1 MVRYTALKMLFLAT
15 SLLSAVDAFMSPAM
29 PMRLARGKGSVCS
42 LRAAE
47 IKYGELQHCGVL
59 VDDVKTGV
67 DFYTKVLGMKDVS
80 ELRPNLPYEGAFL
93 ECGANQI
100 HLMKLPDPDPRD
112 GRPEHGGRDRHL
124 AVTVGDLHPL
134 EGSLKENGV
143 AYTMSKSGRRA
154 LFCRDPYMNAI
165 EFVEDASVA

>member
-1 MVRYTALKMLFLAT
+1 MRLLVLAA
-15 SLLSAVDAFMSPAM
+15 SLLAAVDGFTSPAM
-29 PMRLARGKGSVCS
+29 PMRLAGRGKVGLST

-47 IKYGELQHCGVL
+47 VKYGELQHCGVL
-59 VDDVKTGV
+59 VDDVATGV
-67 DFYTKVLGMKDVS
+67 AFYTKVLGMKDVS

-100 HLMKLPDPDPRD
+100 HLMKLPDPDPRE

-124 AVTVGDLHPL
+124 AVTVGNLDPL
-134 EGSLKENGV
+134 AENLKKNDV
-143 AYTMSKSGRRA
+143 VYTMSKSGRRA

-165 EFVEDASVA
+165 EFVEDTNVG